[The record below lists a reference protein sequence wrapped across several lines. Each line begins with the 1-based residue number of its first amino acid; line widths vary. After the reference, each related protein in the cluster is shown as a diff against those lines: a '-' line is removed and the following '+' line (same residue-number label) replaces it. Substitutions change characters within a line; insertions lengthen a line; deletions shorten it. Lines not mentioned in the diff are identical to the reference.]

1 MSAEKYAQWIVEN
14 QDKKGTP
21 DFETVAQAYRAAR
34 GSGETSAQPTLR
46 QKVISSAPARALQ
59 GARDPIDAAAQ
70 LLSRG
75 LEFLS
80 SAGGLAPNPVSE
92 YFGSEAGR
100 IDEGIGKYDREL
112 EQARKATGQE
122 GFDFARFGGN
132 VISPANLAI
141 AAKLPVAATTGARVM
156 QGAALGGVGGLL
168 SPVNT
173 EQNPD
178 FMATKLGQTALG
190 AAAGG
195 VATPVIGKLGDYVV
209 KKVGQVSK
217 PSNESLV
224 TAVKDYARESGMDWN
239 SLPAQQQ
246 NDLIQRASQAVRGN
260 PAAAMRAQD
269 FNALNMPYTAGQVT
283 RDPAQFALE
292 RNLSQTSDPLT
303 ARLAE
308 QARILREQFGTLS
321 QGASSQQQ
329 GGRLIV
335 DTLQGVDEEMGKG
348 VSRAYN
354 AARQSTGKDME
365 VPLQGLAQ
373 DLADV
378 MEKYSDSTVKSLPI
392 KSFEKY
398 GLLGGKQT
406 KPFTVESADKLIK
419 DINANVSNDR
429 AVNSALSDL
438 RKAVKRAVVQ
448 DAGVDDVFAPARSAA
463 EQRFKLQEAV
473 PSLDAAVN
481 GANPDLFVEKF
492 ILSKPASTDNV
503 KELANLLRTKPEAF
517 DEARAQ
523 VGAYLQRKAFGENP
537 AGDAKINP
545 AALAKALREMGDEKI
560 EAFLGKQGLDQLKTI
575 SRVGSY
581 VESFPAGRLPNTSGN
596 WGAINKI
603 SQLIPGMPSTVAIAG
618 AASDAV
624 KRQLAAQSALNPK
637 IPTNPTPEQIR
648 YLSQFLAAGALG
660 TGSAQGQKLN
670 QP

>member
-21 DFETVAQAYRAAR
+21 DFEAVAQAYRAAR
-34 GSGETSAQPTLR
+34 GGEETANQPTLR
-46 QKVISSAPARALQ
+46 QKIISSAPARALQ

-70 LLSRG
+70 LLPRG

-92 YFGSEAGR
+92 FFGAEAGR
-100 IDEGIGKYDREL
+100 VDAGIGKYDREL
-112 EQARKATGQE
+112 EQARKSTGQE
-122 GFDFARFGGN
+122 GFDLARFGGN
-132 VISPANLAI
+132 VFSPANLAI
-141 AAKLPVAATTGARVM
+141 AAKLPVAATTGARAM

-329 GGRLIV
+329 GGRLLV
-335 DTLQGVDEEMGKG
+335 DTLRGVDDEMSAG
-348 VSRAYN
+348 VTRAYN
-354 AARQSTGKDME
+354 TARQSAGKDME

-373 DLADV
+373 DLSAV

-406 KPFTVESADKLIK
+406 KLFTVESADKLIK

-438 RKAVKRAVVQ
+438 RNAVKKAVVQ

>member
-1 MSAEKYAQWIVEN
+1 MSAEKYAQWIIDN

-34 GSGETSAQPTLR
+34 GEEEAATQPTLR

-70 LLSRG
+70 LLPRG

-80 SAGGLAPNPVSE
+80 SAGGFAPNPVSQF
-92 YFGSEAGR
+92 FGTEAGR
-100 IDEGIGKYDREL
+100 VDRGIGQYDREL

-132 VISPANLAI
+132 VFSPANLAI

-178 FMATKLGQTALG
+178 FMATKLGQAALG

-209 KKVGQVSK
+209 KKVGQVAK

-335 DTLQGVDEEMGKG
+335 DTLRGVDEEMGAG

-354 AARQSTGKDME
+354 AARQSAGKDAQI
-365 VPLQGLAQ
+365 PLQGLAQ

-419 DINANVSNDR
+419 DINANMSNDR

-438 RKAVKRAVVQ
+438 RNAVKRSVTQ

-463 EQRFKLQEAV
+463 AQRFKLQEAV
-473 PSLDAAVN
+473 PALDAAAN
-481 GANPDLFVEKF
+481 GTNPDLFVEKF
-492 ILSKPASTDNV
+492 ILSKQASTGNV
-503 KELANLLRTKPEAF
+503 KELANVLKMKPESF
-517 DEARAQ
+517 NEAKAQ
-523 VGAYLQRKAFGENP
+523 IASYLQRKAFGENL
-537 AGDAKINP
+537 AGDAKINQSS
-545 AALAKALREMGDEKI
+545 LATALREIGDEKI
-560 EAFLGKQGLDQLKTI
+560 EAFLGKHGLEQLKTI
-575 SRVGSY
+575 SRVGAY
-581 VESFPAGRLPNTSGN
+581 IESFPAGRQPNTSGN
-596 WGAINKI
+596 WAAINKI
-603 SQLIPGMPSTVAIAG
+603 SQLVPGVPAVVTAG
-618 AASDAV
+618 GAMADMFRRKAGE
-624 KRQLAAQSALNPK
+624 QSALAAK